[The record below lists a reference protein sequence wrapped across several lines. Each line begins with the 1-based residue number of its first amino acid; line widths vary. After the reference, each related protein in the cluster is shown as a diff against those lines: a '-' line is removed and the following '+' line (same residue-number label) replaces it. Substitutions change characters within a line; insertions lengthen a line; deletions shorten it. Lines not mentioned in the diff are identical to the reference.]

1 MLLKISNNPMDIK
14 YLFLYKLEKLFY
26 PLNIFNS
33 CHLNYVIFKMSYI
46 IILLCNFN
54 SHLA

>member
-33 CHLNYVIFKMSYI
+33 CHLKLMLFSKCL
-46 IILLCNFN
+46 IL
-54 SHLA
+54 